1 MKAVIF
7 DMDGTLVDNDGFIRG
22 VMDSLYGELGFSLTP
37 EEHDMNV
44 GKPMRVIWAELKN
57 KHGLK
62 ESVDELLHLNKER
75 YFEHHIASDG
85 HVLMPGIWELME
97 KMEEQGLLMGVAT
110 SASRAV
116 MERVLHELN
125 LKRFL
130 SGISSADDVEFGK
143 PHPDIFLRTA
153 ELMDVEP
160 ADCVVFEDAAHGIA
174 GAKAAGMKTVGYAQQ
189 GQSRQDLSAADL
201 IVHDYQTLH
210 LEDVRKLW

>member
-22 VMDSLYGELGFSLTP
+22 VMNSLFEELGVDISDEMHLKNT
-37 EEHDMNV
+37 
-44 GKPMRVIWAELKN
+44 GRPMRVIWAELKN
-57 KHGLK
+57 KYGL
-62 ESVDELLHLNKER
+62 EQSVDELLELNKQR
-75 YFEHHIASDG
+75 YFDHHIASDG

-97 KMEEQGLLMGVAT
+97 KMEEQKMLLGVAT

-143 PHPDIFLRTA
+143 PAPDIFLRTA
-153 ELMDVEP
+153 ELMAVEP

-189 GQSRQDLSAADL
+189 GRNKQDLSAADL
-201 IVHDYQTLH
+201 IIHDYQTLD